1 MKSSLRWL
9 VVPALLLLAFSAQ
22 ARAQSIEWWKDE
34 QFQKDLG
41 LTAEQS
47 TRIDGVFQSTLP
59 LLRQHKE
66 ELDKREAE
74 LSKLIE
80 AEADEATVSKQID
93 RVEATRAHLNKIRTL
108 MHLHMRQVLTP
119 DQRVKFK
126 ALAEQW
132 QREHRRPRPNETHD
146 RSER

>member
-1 MKSSLRWL
+1 MTSSLRRL
-9 VVPALLLLAFSAQ
+9 VVPALLMLAFAAQ

-34 QFQKDLG
+34 QFQKELA
-41 LTAEQS
+41 LTPEQS

-93 RVEATRAHLNKIRTL
+93 RVEATRGHLNKIRTL

-126 ALAEQW
+126 ALADQW
-132 QREHRRPRPNETHD
+132 QREHRRPHPSET
-146 RSER
+146 REQPQR

>member
-1 MKSSLRWL
+1 MRSSSRWL
-9 VVPALLLLAFSAQ
+9 VVPALLLLAAAAQ

-34 QFQKDLG
+34 RFQKELA
-41 LTAEQS
+41 LTPEQS

-59 LLRQHKE
+59 LLRQHKD

-80 AEADEATVSKQID
+80 SEADEAIVSKQID

-108 MHLHMRQVLTP
+108 MHLHMRQILTP

-126 ALAEQW
+126 ALADQW
-132 QREHRRPRPNETHD
+132 QRDHRRPRPNETRD